1 LILIFVSRSTYTK
14 FPLVAWKMKLLL
26 LACLC
31 VAISAQPLPK
41 RPADE
46 SNGES
51 NPKDEALLS
60 RIARETVESKA
71 LEDMEQNVQKVLGQL
86 ETRYKQVL
94 GHLHDVDNMIA
105 KLW

>member
-1 LILIFVSRSTYTK
+1 
-14 FPLVAWKMKLLL
+14 M
-26 LACLC
+26 
-31 VAISAQPLPK
+31 
-41 RPADE
+41 
-46 SNGES
+46 
-51 NPKDEALLS
+51 LS

-105 KLW
+105 KL